1 MQNPFESISVRLAN
15 IENLLHDIKHPP
27 KDNPEEILTREQTCA
42 LLDITKSTLWKRTRA
57 GKIKSYGQG
66 RRVYFKKSE
75 VLDSLNPIKIRLWL
89 HLKSHCTIK
98 R

>member
-1 MQNPFESISVRLAN
+1 MKETVLLSIPVSEFQGIIIDAVNSCLKYSK
-15 IENLLHDIKHPP
+15 EQGGQD
-27 KDNPEEILTREQTCA
+27 PEEILTREQTCA

-75 VLDSLNPIKIRLWL
+75 VLDSLTL
-89 HLKSHCTIK
+89 LK
-98 R
+98 